1 MKRSKPKIHLIF
13 IFSVSIFFSCSKSNS
28 FDGYETLKGGEVLIK
43 IEDVPFEKLPYA
55 DSIMTVEKVV
65 VLESGKETFIGTFD
79 KISIIDDIIYIMDK
93 SITYSIFAFDLEGKF
108 LWKIADLGEGPEEY
122 IELRDFTVSKDSE
135 TLDLLDY
142 GGRKIMKFNKKTGE
156 LVEKIKLDFKSYA
169 SAIEKK
175 DGLYLSSGDNACIK
189 LVQCHNLLFLDQ
201 KFKVLSQS
209 NPINPYLENY
219 DYSNFMGFS
228 RNGERVYF
236 TELFNDTI
244 YEVNTGEKKLAAAF
258 VIDFGKYSIPHDMIY
273 SKKNTGYGSL
283 IDFKMNNPVTTGIHD
298 YFVSD
303 SFLFFRYGNPHLQN
317 VIIDLN
323 DNKSLSYNRSLIG
336 NSLLHGEIKATYKN
350 TFVKAISSEMI
361 DKFLKEGFYGKD
373 SLVFRE
379 RNPEFFEIIKDM
391 DSSHNGIISFINFN
405 LN

>member
-65 VLESGKETFIGTFD
+65 VLESGKDNFIGTYD
-79 KISIIDDIIYIMDK
+79 KISIIDDVIYIMDK
-93 SITYSIFAFDLEGKF
+93 SITYSIFAFDLDGKF
-108 LWKIADLGEGPEEY
+108 LWKIASLGEGPEEY

-142 GGRKIMKFNKKTGE
+142 GGRKIMKFNKMTGK
-156 LVEKIKLDFKSYA
+156 LIDKVKIDISNFIFALEKNGYKYISAHGNECSYLNDCYNLTFLNEKLNMVGKA
-169 SAIEKK
+169 
-175 DGLYLSSGDNACIK
+175 
-189 LVQCHNLLFLDQ
+189 
-201 KFKVLSQS
+201 
-209 NPINPYLENY
+209 NPINQYLKGY
-219 DYSNFMGFS
+219 DYYGVMPFS
-228 RNGERVYF
+228 RTEEKVYF
-236 TELFNDTI
+236 KEIFNDTI
-244 YEVNTGEKKLAAAF
+244 YEVNSDEIKLAAAF
-258 VIDFGKYSIPHDMIY
+258 VIDFGKYKLPHDVVY
-273 SKKNTGYGSL
+273 SKQNKGFWEINQYRLENQATL
-283 IDFKMNNPVTTGIHD
+283 GIHD
-298 YFVSD
+298 FFIAD
-303 SFLFFRYGNPHLQN
+303 GFLFFRYGTPNLQN
-317 VIIDLN
+317 VIVDLQK
-323 DNKSLSYNRSLIG
+323 NKSFSYFHTLIG
-336 NSLLHGEIKATYKN
+336 NSFLHGEIKATYKD

-391 DSSHNGIISFINFN
+391 DSSHNGILSFVNFN

>member
-1 MKRSKPKIHLIF
+1 MIKFKAKNFIFFTVIF
-13 IFSVSIFFSCSKSNS
+13 IVFMSCNKSNS
-28 FDGYETLKGGEVLIK
+28 FVGYETLKGGEVLIK
-43 IEDVPFEKLPYA
+43 IEDVPYEKLPYA

-65 VLESGKETFIGTFD
+65 VLESGKDNFIGTYD
-79 KISIIDDIIYIMDK
+79 KISIIDNIIYIMDK
-93 SITYSIFAFDLEGKF
+93 SITYSIFAFNLDGKF
-108 LWKIADLGEGPEEY
+108 LWKIAALGEGPEEY
-122 IELRDFTVSKDSE
+122 TELRDFTVSKDSE
-135 TLDLLDY
+135 TIDLLDY
-142 GGRKIMKFNKKTGE
+142 GGRKIMKFNKRTGE
-156 LVEKIKLDFKSYA
+156 LVKKIKLDFTSYTA
-169 SAIEKK
+169 AIEKK

-236 TELFNDTI
+236 NELFNDTI
-244 YEVNTGEKKLAAAF
+244 YEVNTEEKKLAAAF
-258 VIDFGKYSIPHDMIY
+258 VIDFGKYSFPRDMIY

-283 IDFKMNNPVTTGIHD
+283 IDYKMNNTVTTGIHD
-298 YFVSD
+298 YYISD
-303 SFLFFRYGNPHLQN
+303 GYLYFRYGNPHLQN
-317 VIIDLN
+317 VIIDLSH
-323 DNKSLSYNRSLIG
+323 NKSLSYRQSLIG
-336 NSLLHGEIKATYKN
+336 NSFLHGDIKATYKD

-391 DSSHNGIISFINFN
+391 DSSHNGILSFVNFN